1 MDGAILE
8 TDLEV
13 VGRKLGRCV
22 FNAILGEACC
32 EIPLCFQLLLEEV
45 SAKVISLI
53 GQLDVHRGDCCRVCR
68 WLYRE
73 ICRLQILIIKVD
85 GIDVK
90 V

>member
-22 FNAILGEACC
+22 FNAILGEASC
-32 EIPLCFQLLLEEV
+32 EIHLCFLLLLEEV

-53 GQLDVHRGDCCRVCR
+53 TQLDIHRGDSYRVCR
-68 WLYRE
+68 WLDRE

-85 GIDVK
+85 GIDVE